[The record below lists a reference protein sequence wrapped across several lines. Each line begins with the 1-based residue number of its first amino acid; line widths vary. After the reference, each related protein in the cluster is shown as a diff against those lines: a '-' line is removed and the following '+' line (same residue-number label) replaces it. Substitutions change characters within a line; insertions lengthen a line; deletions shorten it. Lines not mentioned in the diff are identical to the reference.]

1 MLEINLSEKDIDSV
15 DDYDYQIMQDKEE
28 PYLNIYVVLTE
39 EAVEMLAK
47 ETGLLEKNGF
57 SDMKAAECTDF
68 QINVYAN
75 ITEDRKVSLSV
86 TDNGENEV
94 ILDNLSED
102 FASAIL
108 DKTDEMLERN
118 NSSVQREFEY
128 HREYEKS
135 ENEVELL

>member
-1 MLEINLSEKDIDSV
+1 MSEINLSEKDIVSV

-28 PYLNIYVVLTE
+28 PYLNIYVVLTD

-57 SDMKAAECTDF
+57 SDMEAAECTDF

-108 DKTDEMLERN
+108 DKTDEVLERN

-135 ENEVELL
+135 ESEVELS

>member
-1 MLEINLSEKDIDSV
+1 MSEINLSEKDIVSA

-28 PYLNIYVVLTE
+28 PYLNIYVVLTD

-57 SDMKAAECTDF
+57 SDMEAAECTDF

-108 DKTDEMLERN
+108 DKTDEVLERN

-135 ENEVELL
+135 ESEVELS

>member
-1 MLEINLSEKDIDSV
+1 MSEINLSEKDIVSV

-28 PYLNIYVVLTE
+28 PYLNIYVVLTD

-57 SDMKAAECTDF
+57 SDMEAAECTDF

-108 DKTDEMLERN
+108 DKTDEVLERN

-135 ENEVELL
+135 GNEVELS